1 MGPVFDDPK
10 VEPTTTLVEDALGPA
25 SEAWHALQGVLAEA
39 GATVEWRHYRDGG
52 WLAKATQGS
61 KTVAWMQVD
70 SGFARMTCYFAERHR
85 SALAGADLPP
95 ALRAQ
100 IVGQAMVGRM
110 LPFSIPVL
118 TLDDVA
124 SATTVLT
131 LKQTLK

>member
-10 VEPTTTLVEDALGPA
+10 VRPTTALVDEALGPA
-25 SEAWHALQGVLAEA
+25 AEAWHALLSVLAEA
-39 GATVEWRHYRDGG
+39 GTTVEWRHYRDGG

-85 SALAGADLPP
+85 AALAEADLPP
-95 ALRAQ
+95 TLRAQ

-110 LPFSIPVL
+110 LPFSLQVS
-118 TLDDVA
+118 TLDDVT

-131 LKQTLK
+131 LKQTLT